1 MLASAARHDRV
12 SPRLASD
19 EFGRPVTVTFSI
31 GNHKASLSLSGYG
44 TKQDAVDSGALFSSS
59 RSYVPFDDFEDAAAA
74 GAIDV
79 VETDPLA
86 ATKPPRVMTLATH
99 GLAEGIRLLRDKCI

>member
-1 MLASAARHDRV
+1 
-12 SPRLASD
+12 
-19 EFGRPVTVTFSI
+19 
-31 GNHKASLSLSGYG
+31 
-44 TKQDAVDSGALFSSS
+44 
-59 RSYVPFDDFEDAAAA
+59 VPFDDFEDAAAA